1 MSLDQ
6 AWTIEEMGRVMRAER
21 MADAER
27 YRMTAGLV
35 GPKRSPRMALAKAL
49 RALAS
54 LVDGEITTVK
64 AQPERPFGRAVRAA

>member
-1 MSLDQ
+1 MSAEQ
-6 AWTIEEMGRVMRAER
+6 AWTIEEMGRAMRAER

-54 LVDGEITTVK
+54 LVDGEITNAT
-64 AQPERPFGRAVRAA
+64 AQPERPYSSAARAV

>member
-6 AWTIEEMGRVMRAER
+6 AWTIEEMGRAMRAER

-27 YRMTAGLV
+27 YRMAAGLV
-35 GPKRSPRMALAKAL
+35 GPKQSPRMALAKAL

-54 LVDGEITTVK
+54 LVDGEITNAK
-64 AQPERPFGRAVRAA
+64 AQPERPFGRAVRAV